1 MTEQS
6 AGTLS
11 APGTPAPGRTPAP
24 DATNE
29 LWHIEQHGI
38 EAIPGDERSGSAR
51 ELFWVWLGGNVSL
64 TYIIIGGALVSLGLG
79 FWGAVAAIVLGNLL
93 FLVVGLGGVAGPR
106 AGTATMVVS
115 RAAFGLRGN
124 LLPTLLAWLTVVGWQ
139 AVFLVLSAFATF
151 SLAGEI
157 GIHTGTAVKL
167 VLVAG
172 LVLVTYGAAVLGH
185 ATILFLQ
192 KIFTYL
198 LGAIMLGVA
207 IQVALKANVHYQPKG
222 LAASTK
228 LATFCLGT
236 MIVAALPLSLSNYP
250 SDYSRYLPSD
260 TPARAIVGWTVL
272 GNLIPAIAI
281 SIVGVLAAGVADLGD
296 PVAGLK
302 PLLASWYFVPFL
314 IVVIGGSITNNF
326 LNTYTSGLTLLA
338 LGIRLPRWKTII
350 IDSVIAT
357 ALSVYAIFFYDFTT
371 AFTNFLALTLVWLVP
386 WCAIFLVDGLM
397 RRFRYRTDDLLAS
410 RGGRYWFAGGVNRAG
425 AASFLVG
432 ALATFFTTNATKWQ
446 SPVSIH
452 LLGGADL
459 SIPVGMLVAG
469 GLYFLLQRR
478 SPAMV
483 PDSEPVA
490 AGQGA

>member
-1 MTEQS
+1 MTEDPVR
-6 AGTLS
+6 TLS
-11 APGTPAPGRTPAP
+11 ERGAPARPQTAAAEAG
-24 DATNE
+24 NE

-38 EAIPGDERSGSAR
+38 DAIPDDERSGSAR

-64 TYIIIGGALVSLGLG
+64 TYIIIGGAMVALGLG
-79 FWGAVAAIVLGNLL
+79 FWAAVAAIVLGNLL
-93 FLVVGLGGVAGPR
+93 FVVVGLGGVAGPR

-124 LLPTLLAWLTVVGWQ
+124 LVPTLLAWLTVVGWQ

-151 SLAGEI
+151 SLAGEV

-167 VLVAG
+167 ILLVA

-192 KIFTYL
+192 KVFTYL
-198 LGAIMLGVA
+198 LGAIMIGVA
-207 IQVALKANVHYQPKG
+207 IQVALKGNVHYKPEG

-228 LATFCLGT
+228 LATFCLAT
-236 MIVAALPLSLSNYP
+236 MIVAALPLSLANYP
-250 SDYSRYLPSD
+250 SDYSRYLPRD
-260 TPARAIVGWTVL
+260 TSARAIVGWTVL

-281 SIVGVLAAGVADLGD
+281 SIVGVLAAGVADLSD

-338 LGIRLPRWKTII
+338 LGVRLPRWKTII
-350 IDSVIAT
+350 IDAVIAT
-357 ALSVYAIFFYDFTT
+357 GLSVYAIFFYDFTT
-371 AFTNFLALTLVWLVP
+371 AFTNFLSLTVAWLAP
-386 WCAIFLVDGLM
+386 WCAIFLVDGML
-397 RRFRYRTDDLLAS
+397 RRFRYRTEDLLAS
-410 RGGRYWFAGGVNRAG
+410 RDGQYWFAGGVNRAG
-425 AASFLVG
+425 AASFLLG

-446 SPVSIH
+446 SPISTD

-469 GLYFLLQRR
+469 GMYFVLQRR
-478 SPAMV
+478 SPAML
-483 PDSEPVA
+483 PDREPVA
-490 AGQGA
+490 VGQSA